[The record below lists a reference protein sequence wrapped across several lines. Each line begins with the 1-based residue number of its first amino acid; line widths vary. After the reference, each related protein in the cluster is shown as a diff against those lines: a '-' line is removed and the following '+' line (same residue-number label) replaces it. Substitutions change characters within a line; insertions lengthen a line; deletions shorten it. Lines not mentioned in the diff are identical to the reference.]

1 MEEKGFKLKY
11 WSVLMLF
18 AMIPLICG
26 VVITSLFLVTVEE
39 NEVKKVNF
47 NYMIALAETSVEN
60 LDWYK
65 KSDGDNYLNEANL
78 KEEGEGRG
86 VKGLDSSYTYMVSVQ
101 DDKMLYHPTESKVG
115 KSVENEAVK
124 ELTADIRN
132 GNKPDPDIL
141 EYEFNNEQ
149 KYASYCIGEDSSYVV
164 IVTADKK
171 EVTADVDKVILQT
184 VIMDIVLVVI
194 FAVITIVISKLFAR
208 VTTSIADTVKSI
220 SEGDLLSDT
229 EIEVKSIIREN
240 NILIDSVCLL
250 KDKLNGV
257 INKTKF
263 IATDLDHEA
272 GNVNKLAETSATAS
286 SQISTVIDDLAKS
299 AVNMADN
306 VQDINEQTMSV
317 GNSIENIT
325 SVTSNLVELSNDIK
339 KSNTEASDYIKK
351 VSESSSES
359 VSAMHNIISQINE
372 TNEAVKSVQE
382 AVDAIQAIA
391 GQTRLLAL
399 NASIEA
405 ARAGESGKGF
415 AVVASEIG
423 NLSSQS
429 DQSAQV
435 ISDIVRNITRK
446 SEESVKLTAS
456 VETVILEE
464 QSNIKDAQ
472 NKFDSLNGKIE
483 ESLEAIGV
491 ISDKVIALDTAKEKI
506 IQSVSELSGI
516 SEENAAETQEVS
528 ASVSGIVN
536 DVERINISSNK
547 TRDLSDDLLE
557 NIKYFK

>member
-1 MEEKGFKLKY
+1 
-11 WSVLMLF
+11 
-18 AMIPLICG
+18 
-26 VVITSLFLVTVEE
+26 
-39 NEVKKVNF
+39 
-47 NYMIALAETSVEN
+47 
-60 LDWYK
+60 
-65 KSDGDNYLNEANL
+65 
-78 KEEGEGRG
+78 
-86 VKGLDSSYTYMVSVQ
+86 MVSVQ

-124 ELTADIRN
+124 KLTADIRN